1 MYEDI
6 ERLNKLAKALK
17 DTGLAKTSSEALRM
31 AESMHQQSHQATPE
45 TEEID
50 LDTKDTAREIVQEGE
65 QLATRIPLEYEQQA
79 DEIEHLEEEFEEEKE
94 ILQEELEPKYGEE
107 LKKEIEFLRNE
118 QNDFLISSITE
129 KIEDIKKAKQENDY
143 DRAKQEMAA
152 LKEQLDA
159 LRTLK
164 GGKR

>member
-1 MYEDI
+1 MYEDV
-6 ERLNKLAKALK
+6 ERLNKLAKAFK

-31 AESMHQQSHQATPE
+31 AESMHKQSHCVQE
-45 TEEID
+45 IKEEID

-65 QLATRIPLEYEQQA
+65 QLTTRIPLEYEQ
-79 DEIEHLEEEFEEEKE
+79 ESEKIEEVEEEYAEEEE
-94 ILQEELEPKYGEE
+94 ILQQELNPKHVDE

-118 QNDFLISSITE
+118 QNDFLISSIKE
-129 KIEDIKKAKQENDY
+129 KIDDVKKAKEEGDF

-164 GGKR
+164 